1 MKKMKPTTLLTICMA
16 LSSTILHCQSHSVS
30 ILNASTPQEYHEQYS
45 SSITDTSIVPV
56 KYPYTFPRD
65 VMWSVVVYETIDL
78 DQKVNLPLYF
88 PTDEKML
95 PIRKSMFAVLKDA
108 IMEGRITHVYDDEY
122 FKNPLTPQEVS
133 SRLEMKGIDQYAMDK
148 LAEGETLTAA
158 DTITYSVTPDMV
170 TQYRIKGMWYFDK
183 RHSELR
189 YRLLAIAPYSRDA
202 SGVKAGD
209 DDMVALFWI
218 WYPDARKE
226 LDSYPAFNPQNTA
239 QNISYDDI
247 LTARRFSAVI
257 YKQENMYADRAIE
270 DYLRANALFQLREAD
285 RIKEMIRAFE
295 MDMWVY

>member
-1 MKKMKPTTLLTICMA
+1 MCTHTHIYA
-16 LSSTILHCQSHSVS
+16 QSHNVS
-30 ILNASTPQEYHEQYS
+30 ILNATTPTEYHEQYS
-45 SSITDTSIVPV
+45 SYITDTSNVPV
-56 KYPYTFPRD
+56 KYPYTEPRD
-65 VMWSVVVYETIDL
+65 VLWSIIVYETIDL

-88 PTDEKML
+88 PSDEKMA
-95 PIRKSMFAVLKDA
+95 PVRKSMFAVLKDA
-108 IMEGRITHVYDDEY
+108 IMEGRITQVYDDEY
-122 FKNPLTPQEVS
+122 FKNPLSPSEVF
-133 SRLEMKGIDQYAMDK
+133 SRLEMKGIDQYAMDR

-189 YRLLAIAPYSRDA
+189 YRLLGIAPYSRDA

-226 LDSYPAFNPQNTA
+226 LDSYPAFNPSNAA

-247 LTARRFSAVI
+247 LTARRFSSII
-257 YKQENMYADRAIE
+257 YKEENMYADRAIE
-270 DYLRANALFQLREAD
+270 DYLRANALFQLREGE

-295 MDMWVY
+295 MNMWVY

>member
-1 MKKMKPTTLLTICMA
+1 MKNFFLTVCYMA
-16 LSSTILHCQSHSVS
+16 MCTHTHIYAQSHNVS
-30 ILNASTPQEYHEQYS
+30 ILNATTPTEYHEQYS
-45 SSITDTSIVPV
+45 SYITDTSNTPV
-56 KYPYTFPRD
+56 KYPYTEPRD
-65 VMWSVVVYETIDL
+65 VLWSIIVYETIDL

-88 PTDEKML
+88 PSDKKMA
-95 PIRKSMFAVLKDA
+95 PVRKSMFAVLKDA
-108 IMEGRITHVYDDEY
+108 IMEGRITQVYDDEY
-122 FKNPLTPQEVS
+122 FKNPLSPSEVF
-133 SRLEMKGIDQYAMDK
+133 SRLEMKGIDQYAMDR

-189 YRLLAIAPYSRDA
+189 YRLLGIAPYSRDA

-226 LDSYPAFNPQNTA
+226 LDSYPAFNPSNAA

-247 LTARRFSAVI
+247 LTARRFSSII
-257 YKQENMYADRAIE
+257 YKEENMYADRAIE
-270 DYLRANALFQLREAD
+270 DYLRANALFQLREGE

-295 MDMWVY
+295 MNMWVY

>member
-1 MKKMKPTTLLTICMA
+1 
-16 LSSTILHCQSHSVS
+16 
-30 ILNASTPQEYHEQYS
+30 
-45 SSITDTSIVPV
+45 
-56 KYPYTFPRD
+56 
-65 VMWSVVVYETIDL
+65 
-78 DQKVNLPLYF
+78 
-88 PTDEKML
+88 
-95 PIRKSMFAVLKDA
+95 MFAVLKDA
-108 IMEGRITHVYDDEY
+108 IMEGRITQVYDDEY
-122 FKNPLTPQEVS
+122 FKNPLSPSEVF
-133 SRLEMKGIDQYAMDK
+133 SRLEMKGIDQYAMDR

-189 YRLLAIAPYSRDA
+189 YRLLGIAPYSRDA

-226 LDSYPAFNPQNTA
+226 LDSYPAFNPSNAA

-247 LTARRFSAVI
+247 LTARRFSSII
-257 YKQENMYADRAIE
+257 YKEENMYADRAIE
-270 DYLRANALFQLREAD
+270 DYLRANALFQLREGE

-295 MDMWVY
+295 MNMWVY